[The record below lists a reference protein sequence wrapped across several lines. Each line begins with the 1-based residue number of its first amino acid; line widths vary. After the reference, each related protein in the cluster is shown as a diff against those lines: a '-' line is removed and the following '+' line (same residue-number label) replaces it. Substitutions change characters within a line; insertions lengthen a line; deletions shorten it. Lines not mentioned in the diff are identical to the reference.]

1 MINISELFKLGEKKG
16 LTDLEAYITKNN
28 SVDLKVYEGKV
39 EQNTISTVS
48 KISLRGVYQEKMGE
62 VQFEHI
68 SDSTIE
74 HMIDKLIDNAK
85 ALTANEPAIIFEGSK
100 SYRKI
105 NIEIFDFDSIETQQK
120 VKDLLLLEKKIR
132 ENSHVENL
140 QAAVYHENSSET
152 SIINTKGLN
161 LSRKNTMAYAYA
173 IGVFKDGEEKITAYE
188 VDIFKDY
195 REFDPSKLA
204 SKILEKGLS
213 KIGAKSIETKEY
225 PVVFSNETFSDL
237 LSVFLNLFSA
247 EAALRNLTPFKEKV
261 NKKIFQEDINLVDD
275 PFSEKAYFQYSFD
288 DEGVACNKK
297 SIVKNGIFQG
307 FINNLKTA
315 AMAKTDPTGNGFG
328 GGVSMSNLYLEPGD
342 KNFDQLIEKIDQGV
356 YITGL
361 AGLHAGVK
369 TISGEFS
376 LQANG
381 FKIEKGKLS
390 RPVKMIV
397 VSGNFFEL
405 LNSVS
410 GIGNDLKFNTSGV
423 GSPSLHVKKLSIS
436 GQK

>member
-105 NIEIFDFDSIETQQK
+105 NTELFDFDSIETQQK

-237 LSVFLNLFSA
+237 LSVFLDLFSA

-275 PFSEKAYFQYSFD
+275 PFSEKAVRFL
-288 DEGVACNKK
+288 N
-297 SIVKNGIFQG
+297 
-307 FINNLKTA
+307 A
-315 AMAKTDPTGNGFG
+315 ASA
-328 GGVSMSNLYLEPGD
+328 
-342 KNFDQLIEKIDQGV
+342 EKI
-356 YITGL
+356 YK
-361 AGLHAGVK
+361 K
-369 TISGEFS
+369 TY
-376 LQANG
+376 N
-381 FKIEKGKLS
+381 
-390 RPVKMIV
+390 
-397 VSGNFFEL
+397 N
-405 LNSVS
+405 
-410 GIGNDLKFNTSGV
+410 
-423 GSPSLHVKKLSIS
+423 
-436 GQK
+436 

>member
-173 IGVFKDGEEKITAYE
+173 IGVFKDGEEK
-188 VDIFKDY
+188 F
-195 REFDPSKLA
+195 
-204 SKILEKGLS
+204 
-213 KIGAKSIETKEY
+213 
-225 PVVFSNETFSDL
+225 
-237 LSVFLNLFSA
+237 
-247 EAALRNLTPFKEKV
+247 
-261 NKKIFQEDINLVDD
+261 
-275 PFSEKAYFQYSFD
+275 
-288 DEGVACNKK
+288 
-297 SIVKNGIFQG
+297 
-307 FINNLKTA
+307 
-315 AMAKTDPTGNGFG
+315 
-328 GGVSMSNLYLEPGD
+328 
-342 KNFDQLIEKIDQGV
+342 
-356 YITGL
+356 
-361 AGLHAGVK
+361 H
-369 TISGEFS
+369 
-376 LQANG
+376 
-381 FKIEKGKLS
+381 
-390 RPVKMIV
+390 
-397 VSGNFFEL
+397 
-405 LNSVS
+405 
-410 GIGNDLKFNTSGV
+410 
-423 GSPSLHVKKLSIS
+423 
-436 GQK
+436 